1 MRQATLM
8 SNSEAPLVRRLRS
21 IATLTAEDVEI
32 VTALPMVIRSY
43 EADRDIV
50 RQGDRPS
57 QSCLILEGTLATFKI
72 TGPGRRQIMS
82 FHIPGDVPDLHSL
95 HIDVLDS
102 GIGTLTR
109 STLGFIQHDVL
120 RDLCRRLP
128 HIGDALWRM
137 TLIDG
142 AILRE
147 WIVNIGQRDAGTR
160 LAHLLC
166 EMFLRLQVVGLT
178 VETSCEWPIT
188 QQELADAT
196 GISVVHVNR
205 CLQELRSERLL
216 ILAQR
221 RLTVLDWPALQR
233 VGDFDSTYLH
243 LTEGAAS
250 ASL

>member
-1 MRQATLM
+1 MD
-8 SNSEAPLVRRLRS
+8 EAEAL
-21 IATLTAEDVEI
+21 A
-32 VTALPMVIRSY
+32 ALPMTVRNY

-57 QSCLILEGTLATFKI
+57 QSCLVIEGIVATFKI

-82 FHIPGDVPDLHSL
+82 FHISGDIPDLHSL
-95 HIDVLDS
+95 HLELLDS
-102 GIGTLTR
+102 SIGTLTR

-120 RDLCRRLP
+120 LDLSRRMP
-128 HIGDALWRM
+128 RIGEALWRM

-142 AILRE
+142 AIFRE
-147 WIVNIGQRDAGTR
+147 WIVNIGQRDASTR

-166 EMFLRLQVVGLT
+166 EMFLRFKVVGLVT
-178 VETSCEWPIT
+178 DNSCEWPIT

-205 CLQELRSERLL
+205 CLQELRSARLVV
-216 ILAQR
+216 LAQR

-233 VGDFDSTYLH
+233 AGDFDRTYLH
-243 LTEGAAS
+243 LAD
-250 ASL
+250 